1 MRLNGPGDAE
11 DTKGGIYPYFPW
23 RRKTCRHCST
33 ALRQKD
39 SRHKSEATSSCLRG
53 ARLRDRE
60 AVVILKPQRTAPAA
74 QCHLPSL
81 SLMTSERGLYLVW
94 DPPLSSGPDTFL
106 HGLCFCSSR
115 GPGALRPD
123 QICLRRQSDARG
135 PRHLKPSAWSEHLSS
150 HLLRGWMGVVLTCPG
165 KG

>member
-1 MRLNGPGDAE
+1 MTGNSKDEIKWPRRCRGDQRWDLPLLSMEEVNLQALFNC
-11 DTKGGIYPYFPW
+11 P
-23 RRKTCRHCST
+23 KTE
-33 ALRQKD
+33 D
-39 SRHKSEATSSCLRG
+39 SRHRSEVTSSCLQG

-81 SLMTSERGLYLVW
+81 SLITSGGGCLYLVW
-94 DPPLSSGPDTFL
+94 DPPLSSGPETLL

-123 QICLRRQSDARG
+123 YICLREREAQRT
-135 PRHLKPSAWSEHLSS
+135 PQ
-150 HLLRGWMGVVLTCPG
+150 VQCPV
-165 KG
+165 